1 MSNPMSC
8 ATGRRLAE
16 DFAITARYYA
26 DSAAQF
32 GNRSM
37 SREERVQLL
46 AVSEEL
52 LLRAASACAALK
64 KHIDVHH
71 CGGTCTCAASQGV

>member
-1 MSNPMSC
+1 
-8 ATGRRLAE
+8 
-16 DFAITARYYA
+16 
-26 DSAAQF
+26 
-32 GNRSM
+32 
-37 SREERVQLL
+37 L